1 MSALQLLFL
10 CLLAFSIL
18 HAPADACSYSALA
31 LQLWFEKMIPALFP
45 FMVLSGLIV
54 RLDLGKTITR
64 PVYPLIGSIFR
75 ISRTMCTTLLTG
87 FLFGF
92 PLGAKTIAEQ
102 YSLGQLSKP
111 QAQYLLSF
119 CNNIGPVY
127 LLSFALPLLGLS
139 DDAENHLLRSAVIL
153 AFFGIPLLYGLALRY
168 TLCRNIPFSA
178 ECTLPSVSPDHPCP
192 KAASVKISGNAS
204 SASSSS
210 ARRSGASS
218 MRGTD
223 APLSAASSCRKTSV
237 PFSAASPCRK
247 ASARLSAASAHR
259 KASAHLSAASA
270 RRGHRRAI
278 FPLSNISCRTS
289 GTACSPAISAA
300 AGKPSV
306 SASEPASFLS
316 ALDASVTS
324 ACSAI
329 ARLGG
334 YMVFFMVCNLL
345 FEKTPFAA
353 PVAALLEI
361 TSGLTLAKDALSP
374 ALFMTMLTFGGLSCF
389 AQTYTCIRDTDLSF
403 GNYCLHKL
411 LQSATAFCLYTLLF
425 SAVF

>member
-1 MSALQLLFL
+1 
-10 CLLAFSIL
+10 
-18 HAPADACSYSALA
+18 
-31 LQLWFEKMIPALFP
+31 
-45 FMVLSGLIV
+45 MVLSGMIV
-54 RLDLGKTITR
+54 RLDLGKTIAL

-192 KAASVKISGNAS
+192 KAASVKISGNTS

-223 APLSAASSCRKTSV
+223 APLSAASSCRKTSAS
-237 PFSAASPCRK
+237 FSAASPCRK
-247 ASARLSAASAHR
+247 ASARLSAHR

-270 RRGHRRAI
+270 RRGHLRAI
-278 FPLSNISCRTS
+278 FPLSNISRGTS
-289 GTACSPAISAA
+289 GTACSPAVSAA
-300 AGKPSV
+300 AGRPSV

>member
-1 MSALQLLFL
+1 MILKKSRLLSALQLLFL

-18 HAPADACSYSALA
+18 RAPADACSYSALA
-31 LQLWFEKMIPALFP
+31 LQLWFEKMIPTLFP

-54 RLDLGKTITR
+54 RLDLGKTIAL

-178 ECTLPSVSPDHPCP
+178 EYRMPSVSPDHPCP
-192 KAASVKISGNAS
+192 KTASAKISGNTS
-204 SASSSS
+204 GASSSS
-210 ARRSGASS
+210 ARRKVSAH
-218 MRGTD
+218 
-223 APLSAASSCRKTSV
+223 LSAASV
-237 PFSAASPCRK
+237 
-247 ASARLSAASAHR
+247 HR
-259 KASAHLSAASA
+259 KASAPFPAASA

-278 FPLSNISCRTS
+278 CPLSTLSRRTS
-289 GTACSPAISAA
+289 GTACSPAVSAA
-300 AGKPSV
+300 AGRP
-306 SASEPASFLS
+306 SASAPEPASFIS
-316 ALDASVTS
+316 ALDTSVTS
-324 ACSAI
+324 ACAAI

>member
-1 MSALQLLFL
+1 MILKKSRLLSALQLLFL

-18 HAPADACSYSALA
+18 RAPADACSYSALA

-54 RLDLGKTITR
+54 KLDLGKTIAL

-178 ECTLPSVSPDHPCP
+178 EYRMPSVSPDHPCP
-192 KAASVKISGNAS
+192 KAASAKISGNTSGAS
-204 SASSSS
+204 PSS
-210 ARRSGASS
+210 ARRKVSAH
-218 MRGTD
+218 
-223 APLSAASSCRKTSV
+223 LSAASV
-237 PFSAASPCRK
+237 
-247 ASARLSAASAHR
+247 HR
-259 KASAHLSAASA
+259 KASAPFPAASA

-278 FPLSNISCRTS
+278 FLLSNISRRTS
-289 GTACSPAISAA
+289 GMACSPAVSAA
-300 AGKPSV
+300 AGGPPA
-306 SASEPASFLS
+306 SAPEPASFIS
-316 ALDASVTS
+316 ALDTSVTS
-324 ACSAI
+324 ACAAI

>member
-1 MSALQLLFL
+1 MPTNKSRFLSALQLLFL

-18 HAPADACSYSALA
+18 RAPASACSYGALA
-31 LQLWFEKMIPALFP
+31 LQLWFEKMIPSLFP

-54 RLDLGKTITR
+54 RLNLGRDISL
-64 PVYPLIGSIFR
+64 PAYPLLGRLYR
-75 ISRTMCTTLLTG
+75 ISRTMCTTLITG

-102 YSLGQLSKP
+102 YSLGQLSRE

-139 DDAENHLLRSAVIL
+139 DTAENHLLRTAVIL
-153 AFFGIPLLYGLALRY
+153 AFFGIPLLYGLVLRHTVY
-168 TLCRNIPFSA
+168 RSMAFSA
-178 ECTLPSVSPDHPCP
+178 ENSPVP
-192 KAASVKISGNAS
+192 A
-204 SASSSS
+204 SASISYPKTAS
-210 ARRSGASS
+210 ARAGFPHAR
-218 MRGTD
+218 TT
-223 APLSAASSCRKTSV
+223 APLSAASSRKRRAIIPLTAPSRRI
-237 PFSAASPCRK
+237 PGTAAFSAAMP
-247 ASARLSAASAHR
+247 
-259 KASAHLSAASA
+259 
-270 RRGHRRAI
+270 
-278 FPLSNISCRTS
+278 TY
-289 GTACSPAISAA
+289 GTASLAGERNVPAAL
-300 AGKPSV
+300 
-306 SASEPASFLS
+306 SFIP

-324 ACSAI
+324 ACAAI
-329 ARLGG
+329 TRLGG

-345 FEKTPFAA
+345 FEKTPFAVFIA
-353 PVAALLEI
+353 PVLEI

-411 LQSATAFCLYTLLF
+411 LQSATAFFLYTLLF
-425 SAVF
+425 SAAF